1 MNIDISSL
9 LSKLVAKLQAWLEA
23 LVVMLP
29 NLVGALVVVLVFFA
43 LARWADKLAVRL
55 VGRVSSNDA
64 IAGLL
69 GKITDVLTRVVGIF
83 AALTMVNLDKTVT
96 SLLAGVG
103 VIGLALGFAFQ
114 DIAAN
119 FMSGVFMAVKRP
131 FSPGDLVEVAGKLAR
146 VQAVELRA
154 TIVQTL
160 DGVWIQVPNK
170 DVFQNPIVNYTKT
183 ESRRMDLV
191 VGIAYGDDLE
201 EARKVA
207 IDAVSDLP
215 GRDEEHDIELFF
227 DAFGDSSIN
236 FTLRVWL
243 LDSSQKAYLHA
254 RSEAIIAVKKAFDGA
269 EITIPFPIRTLDF
282 GAAVVGGESLGT
294 TPLRVVSAAE
304 G

>member
-29 NLVGALVVVLVFFA
+29 NLVGALVVVLVFVA

-254 RSEAIIAVKKAFDGA
+254 RYEAIIAVKKAFDGA